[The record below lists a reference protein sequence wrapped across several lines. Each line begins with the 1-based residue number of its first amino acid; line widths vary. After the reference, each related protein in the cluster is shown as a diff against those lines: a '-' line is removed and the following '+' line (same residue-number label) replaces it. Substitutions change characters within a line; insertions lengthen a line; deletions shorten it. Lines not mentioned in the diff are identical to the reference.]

1 MRTRLNLESLIIQS
15 QFKRRLHDTS
25 HDLSIEIGMFLS
37 AFNQVRFLSTAL
49 NQVQFLSTALN
60 QVRFLSTVL
69 IQVRF

>member
-37 AFNQVRFLSTAL
+37 AFNQVRFLST
-49 NQVQFLSTALN
+49 
-60 QVRFLSTVL
+60 VL